1 MSYLPPIGPGNVPQP
16 RPTAPAPAKAAFRIT
31 SGAGTDI
38 AASPPP
44 EVTRAV
50 ATAAAVVEDLHARGR
65 ELHFG
70 VADDGKLTIQV
81 RDLDGAV
88 LRNIP
93 ATEALD
99 IASGQ
104 PLD

>member
-1 MSYLPPIGPGNVPQP
+1 MSYLPPIGPGNVPLT
-16 RPTAPAPAKAAFRIT
+16 RPTAPAPAKAAFRVSSDRTEIPP
-31 SGAGTDI
+31 
-38 AASPPP
+38 SPPP
-44 EVTRAV
+44 EVTGAV

-70 VADDGKLTIQV
+70 VAEDGKLTIQV

-88 LRNIP
+88 VRNIP

>member
-1 MSYLPPIGPGNVPQP
+1 MSYLPPIGPGNVPAP
-16 RPTAPAPAKAAFRIT
+16 RPTAPAATTATFRV
-31 SGAGTDI
+31 STDRTEI
-38 AASPPP
+38 PSSPPP

-88 LRNIP
+88 VRNIP